1 MADVSKIKLGG
12 TTYNIK
18 DANAARSNHTHAT
31 SIATSTGTNE
41 LTMSHGGKYALTAG
55 GDSFIFT
62 LPADSNTDTK
72 VTQTATTDSA
82 NYEVLFSVTADNT
95 TRTEGARKS
104 ANLLFNP
111 STGNLTFGN
120 GTTAQLISKTPSRTA
135 AFLTVGGSKKTAGTA
150 DGTAVRLGAG
160 GVTIVGS
167 GEYADNRYNVAD
179 LDDGTE
185 SLYMGS
191 DGAAYIETNGQTIA
205 NRKTFTFGSDG
216 TFNSPSTIKQNGTA
230 VSLSNHTHTA
240 SLATDTGTSAITLAY
255 GGKYKLTAGGQS
267 VIFTMPAS
275 DNTNTW
281 RGIQNNLTSDS
292 TTDSLSAAQG
302 KALKALVDGKAASGH
317 THATSIATSSATN
330 QLTLAFGTKYAL
342 TAGGTS
348 YVFTMPAN
356 PNTNTWKANT
366 ASSEGYVASGSGQA
380 NKVWKTDADG
390 VPAWRA
396 DANTTYT
403 NASLG
408 QGYGTCTT
416 AANTAAKVAS
426 VSNYALT
433 VGGIVSIRFS
443 NAITVTNPTLNVNS
457 KGAKPIF
464 RHGAALTDTA
474 YIKAGNVVTFMYDGT
489 NYNIIAKDV
498 AITLNQHTTPTASFT
513 TPTTTSRTNK
523 VGSTDYLWTVTQVN
537 ALDTTTA
544 LI

>member
-1 MADVSKIKLGG
+1 MADVSKFKLGA

-18 DANAARSNHTHAT
+18 DANALHLSGGTLTGVLNFANNVYNTVGNDVQIGDANQAGKLAIKGKNGNTGIYFAPYSGSTAQTITINGSGQMDISGTLNVATAIKQNGVAVSLSNHTHAT
-31 SIATSTGTNE
+31 SIAASTGTSA

-55 GDSFIFT
+55 GTSFIFT

-72 VTQTATTDSA
+72 VTQTATTNSA

-275 DNTNTW
+275 DNTNTTYT
-281 RGIQNNLTSDS
+281 LTKKTSS
-292 TTDSLSAAQG
+292 VAG
-302 KALKALVDGKAASGH
+302 
-317 THATSIATSSATN
+317 ATS
-330 QLTLAFGTKYAL
+330 
-342 TAGGTS
+342 
-348 YVFTMPAN
+348 
-356 PNTNTWKANT
+356 
-366 ASSEGYVASGSGQA
+366 VA
-380 NKVWKTDADG
+380 D
-390 VPAWRA
+390 
-396 DANTTYT
+396 
-403 NASLG
+403 
-408 QGYGTCTT
+408 
-416 AANTAAKVAS
+416 
-426 VSNYALT
+426 
-433 VGGIVSIRFS
+433 
-443 NAITVTNPTLNVNS
+443 
-457 KGAKPIF
+457 
-464 RHGAALTDTA
+464 
-474 YIKAGNVVTFMYDGT
+474 
-489 NYNIIAKDV
+489 
-498 AITLNQHTTPTASFT
+498 
-513 TPTTTSRTNK
+513 TSRTNK
-523 VGSTDYLWTVTQVN
+523 VGSTDYCLTIAAN
-537 ALDTTTA
+537 ATNILNSNTTLTPA
-544 LI
+544 